1 MTDTDSNERAVR
13 TRTVVAWLLVV
24 MAAAGTVDLLTD
36 SPRVWRGA
44 HAVVELSFILTAVTS
59 AILLLRGWRD
69 TERSLAGVRA
79 ALAARQAERDHWQ
92 ALARNALRGLGEAMD
107 RQFDDWAL
115 TPAEKETAMFLLK
128 GYSHKETASLT
139 GRGERTVRQHA
150 VSVYRKSGLSGRA
163 ELAAFFFEDM
173 LLPSGGGPEP
183 IESPAQ
189 ASDSRVPGAPA
200 APDSPRAAARP
211 RPRS

>member
-1 MTDTDSNERAVR
+1 MTDTHSNDRAVR
-13 TRTVVAWLLVV
+13 TRKVVAFLLVA
-24 MAAAGTVDLLTD
+24 MAVTGTVDLLTD
-36 SPRVWRGA
+36 SPRVWQGS
-44 HAVVELSFILTAVTS
+44 HAIIELSFIFLGVAS

-79 ALAARQAERDHWQ
+79 ALATRQVERDHWQ
-92 ALARNALRGLGEAMD
+92 ALARNALRGLGEPMD

-183 IESPAQ
+183 PESPA
-189 ASDSRVPGAPA
+189 
-200 APDSPRAAARP
+200 
-211 RPRS
+211 